1 MSKLT
6 GILNT
11 LTGGQTKETQRDAA
25 RRVLNGMFGH
35 DILIMDPQGKPG
47 YIRSAKH
54 PEPLFYEKRNEGQVL
69 HDAGVKSG
77 SYYAVYEGYIDHGDP
92 TRVPLKIDI
101 GFVGKGD
108 FPVEMLSVYLDH
120 EKPGGVEINFCGPWA
135 LGLESAAGKPQTMMV
150 LKTVGRLMKRIEAG
164 EEINPYEL
172 RQHLIDNVGIKPL
185 MWTVQPVIAR
195 NYPGD
200 ICAHPELGNAERLK
214 RLRIS
219 RPRKNAQKRKSTP
232 K

>member
-11 LTGGQTKETQRDAA
+11 LTGGQAKQTQRDAV

-47 YIRSAKH
+47 YLRSTQLDQH
-54 PEPLFYEKRNEGQVL
+54 IFYKNRSEGRAL

-77 SYYAVYEGYIDHGDP
+77 SYYAVYEGYTDPGDP

-101 GFVGKGD
+101 GFMGKGG
-108 FPVEMLSVYLDH
+108 FPVEMLSIYLDH
-120 EKPGGVEINFCGPWA
+120 EKDTGVEVNFCGPWA
-135 LGLESAAGKPQTMMV
+135 LGLDSAEGRTQTMMMM
-150 LKTVGRLMKRIEAG
+150 KTVGRLMKRIEAG
-164 EEINPYEL
+164 EDINPYEL
-172 RQHLIDNVGIKPL
+172 RQHLIDKTGIKPL
-185 MWTVQPVIAR
+185 MWTVQPVIER
-195 NYPGD
+195 NYPGG
-200 ICAHPELGNAERLK
+200 ICAHPELGNAERMK
-214 RLRIS
+214 RLRIIRRSDNS
-219 RPRKNAQKRKSTP
+219 RNNTP